1 MKEKIFEGVG
11 TAIIT
16 PFCGGR
22 IDYIAFGKLIDR
34 QIDAGVEAIIVL
46 GTTGEPS
53 VLDDIE
59 REQIIKFCKKRING
73 KAKMIV
79 GAGAN
84 STSKAIHF
92 YKQAERLGAD
102 GALIVTPYYNKCTQ
116 NGLVEHYKMISSCG
130 NLPIIV
136 YNVPGR
142 TGVNILPET
151 FAKLCEIRNVCG
163 VKEASGNISQILEYF
178 RLCGDKVAIYS
189 GEDALNAI
197 FMSLGGSGVIS
208 VASNIIPKSIKKV
221 CDLVK
226 VNQNKMY
233 ELQAKLLPFIYDLFL
248 EVNPIPVKAGL
259 AYLGLCKNELRL
271 PLTPM
276 SQDKFEIL
284 KKEINNVVKIKRI
297 SEKKKNNNLIVT
309 KKEKS
314 YINDKKNK
322 DDFCK

>member
-1 MKEKIFEGVG
+1 MKDKIFEGVG
-11 TAIIT
+11 TAIVT
-16 PFCGGR
+16 PFCGGCV
-22 IDYIAFGKLIDR
+22 DYISLGGLVDR
-34 QIDAGVEAIIVL
+34 QIEAGVDAVVVL

-53 VLDDIE
+53 VLSDFE
-59 REQIIKFCKKRING
+59 REQIIKFCKTRING
-73 KAKMIV
+73 KAKLIV

-84 STSKAIHF
+84 CTAKAQNL
-92 YKQAERLGAD
+92 YRQAEVLGAD
-102 GALIVTPYYNKCTQ
+102 GALLVTPYYNKCTQ
-116 NGLVEHYKMISSCG
+116 SGLIEHYRAIASCG

-136 YNVPGR
+136 YNVPSR

-151 FAKLCEIRNVCG
+151 MQKLSKIDNICG

-208 VASNIIPKSIKKV
+208 VASNIVPKLIKKT

-226 VNQNKMY
+226 TNQNKMY
-233 ELQAKLLPFIYDLFL
+233 ELQSKLLPLIYALFL

-259 AYLGLCKNELRL
+259 AYLGLCENELRL

-276 SQDKFEIL
+276 SQEKFGIL
-284 KKEINNVVKIKRI
+284 QKELDQIM
-297 SEKKKNNNLIVT
+297 EL
-309 KKEKS
+309 E
-314 YINDKKNK
+314 NDNS
-322 DDFCK
+322 